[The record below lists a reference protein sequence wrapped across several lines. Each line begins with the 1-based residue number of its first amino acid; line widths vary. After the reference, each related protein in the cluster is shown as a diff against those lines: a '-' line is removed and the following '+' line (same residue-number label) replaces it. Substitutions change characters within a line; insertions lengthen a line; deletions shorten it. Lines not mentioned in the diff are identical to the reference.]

1 MLPAGIF
8 PRANAT
14 TCDVTKALEEQID
27 LARKQKQ
34 RRAAQEES
42 AVAVLEP
49 ADETPVAAS
58 SKPALLEGLIV
69 DGSRGIYRVE
79 TAEGPLSC
87 TIRGRL
93 RKQLVY
99 AESANTSARK
109 TVQRVKT
116 QRHDPVA
123 VGDKVRVLPTGGDG
137 GVIEEVVERA
147 KGSFTRGDPDK
158 GQGKLTSIAGLDQLV
173 ATFAAQE
180 PTPHLRVLDR
190 LLVLAESQ
198 DLPVVICL
206 TKVDLGIE
214 DWLAERLRLYRS
226 IGYPVLLASAVTG
239 DGLDALRE
247 QLAGKTSA
255 LFGPSGVGKSSLL
268 NAMQPGLGQKVSA
281 ISTLTHKGRHTTVGT
296 RLFPLDHPA
305 GGYIADTAGFR
316 SLALD
321 GRALEA
327 LDWCFREFRPYLEE
341 CGMNDCSHLHEPNC
355 AVRAAV
361 QRGEIDLDRYN
372 SYRRLLEAGDE
383 SFDIDI
389 ESEEEA

>member
-1 MLPAGIF
+1 
-8 PRANAT
+8 
-14 TCDVTKALEEQID
+14 
-27 LARKQKQ
+27 LAQ
-34 RRAAQEES
+34 AEGS
-42 AVAVLEP
+42 VAVLDAAIDEP
-49 ADETPVAAS
+49 TTEEPTRPG
-58 SKPALLEGLIV
+58 LLEGLIV

-99 AESANTSARK
+99 AESANTAARR

-123 VGDKVRVLPTGGDG
+123 VGDKVRVLPTGGGG

-147 KGSFTRGDPDK
+147 GGSFTRGDPDK
-158 GQGKLTSIAGLDQLV
+158 GQGRLTSIAGLDQLV
-173 ATFAAQE
+173 ATFSARE
-180 PTPHLRVLDR
+180 PVPHLRVLDR

-198 DLPVVICL
+198 DLPVLICL
-206 TKVDLGIE
+206 TKIDLGVE
-214 DWLAERLRLYRS
+214 DWLAERMRLYCA

-239 DGLDALRE
+239 DGLDQLRE

-268 NAMQPGLGQKVSA
+268 NAMQPGLGQKVA
-281 ISTLTHKGRHTTVGT
+281 TISTLTHKGRHTTVGT

-361 QRGEIDLDRYN
+361 QRGAIDLDRYN
-372 SYRRLLEAGDE
+372 SYRRLLAAGDE
-383 SFDIDI
+383 SFDIDT
-389 ESEEEA
+389 ETEEED

>member
-1 MLPAGIF
+1 M
-8 PRANAT
+8 
-14 TCDVTKALEEQID
+14 
-27 LARKQKQ
+27 ARKQKQ
-34 RRAAQEES
+34 RKLAQAES

-49 ADETPVAAS
+49 ADEAPVAAPP
-58 SKPALLEGLIV
+58 KPGLLEGLIV

-79 TAEGPLSC
+79 TAEGPFSC
-87 TIRGRL
+87 TIRGKL
-93 RKQLVY
+93 RKELVY
-99 AESANTSARK
+99 AESSNTSARK

-123 VGDKVRVLPTGGDG
+123 VGDKVRVLPTGGGG

-147 KGSFTRGDPDK
+147 GGSFTRGDPDK
-158 GQGKLTSIAGLDQLV
+158 GQGKLTAIAGLDQLV
-173 ATFAAQE
+173 ATFAAAE

-198 DLPVVICL
+198 ELPVAICI
-206 TKVDLGIE
+206 TKIDLGVE
-214 DWLAERLRLYRS
+214 DWLAERLRLYHGL
-226 IGYPVLLASAVTG
+226 GYPVLLASAVTG

-268 NAMQPGLGQKVSA
+268 NRMQPGLGQKVSA

-321 GRALEA
+321 GRALDN
-327 LDWCFREFRPYLEE
+327 LDWCFREFRPFLEE
-341 CGMNDCSHLHEPNC
+341 CKLNDCSHLHEPNC

-361 QRGEIDLDRYN
+361 LRGAIDLDRYN

-383 SFDIDI
+383 SFDIDLDF
-389 ESEEEA
+389 ENGTEEED